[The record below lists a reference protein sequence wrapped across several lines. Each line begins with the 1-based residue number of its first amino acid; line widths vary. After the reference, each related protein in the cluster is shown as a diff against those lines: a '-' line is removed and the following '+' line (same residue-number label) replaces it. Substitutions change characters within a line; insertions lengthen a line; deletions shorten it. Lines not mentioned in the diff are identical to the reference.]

1 MFFARGGCRM
11 AMAGT
16 GESEP
21 GGGRFTSFSAPTFAG
36 RDVVFRA
43 SVVGGSAP
51 SGIYRA
57 MPSGACTQ
65 VPPPLATVVAVGM
78 PATPASTFLG
88 FGVPSGNRRGAVA
101 FTADLTG
108 AGPTDAVVLD
118 Q

>member
-1 MFFARGGCRM
+1 MFLVRGGCRM
-11 AMAGT
+11 AMAGS
-16 GESEP
+16 GETEP
-21 GGGRFTSFSAPTFAG
+21 RGGKFKAFSTPTFAG
-36 RDVVFRA
+36 PDVVFRA

-51 SGIYRA
+51 GGIYRA
-57 MPSGACTQ
+57 MPRGPCTQ
-65 VPPPLATVVAVGM
+65 APPPLATVVAVGM
-78 PATPASTFLG
+78 AAAPGSTFLG